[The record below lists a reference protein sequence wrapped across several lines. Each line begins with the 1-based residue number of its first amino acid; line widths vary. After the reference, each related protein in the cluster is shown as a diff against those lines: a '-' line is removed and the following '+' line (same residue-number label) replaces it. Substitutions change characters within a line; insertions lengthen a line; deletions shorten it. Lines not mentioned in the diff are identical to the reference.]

1 MSRCALRTAY
11 LHRHWQVT
19 KLTDANQMEAKREVL
34 HRFPESQEIFDT
46 IERNVDNMVSTQES
60 QSLRPGGEAGSAS
73 AVLHILRVVVPL
85 PQVSAVCMPLSQSLS
100 LFPPPPPA
108 PNTLRQTASSLSAG
122 VFVVGQ
128 VAGPNQRGESRL
140 MRTIAVLAGLLSY
153 IFFGYG
159 YRKDMTTTWYILMV
173 PTCMFVTLSFWVA
186 SVTWRGFRRAF
197 AAN

>member
-19 KLTDANQMEAKREVL
+19 KLTDANQVEAKREVL

-85 PQVSAVCMPLSQSLS
+85 PHVSAVCMPLSQSPS
-100 LFPPPPPA
+100 LFPPPPA
-108 PNTLRQTASSLSAG
+108 PNLS
-122 VFVVGQ
+122 Q
-128 VAGPNQRGESRL
+128 
-140 MRTIAVLAGLLSY
+140 LLF
-153 IFFGYG
+153 I
-159 YRKDMTTTWYILMV
+159 IH
-173 PTCMFVTLSFWVA
+173 SF
-186 SVTWRGFRRAF
+186 
-197 AAN
+197 

>member
-1 MSRCALRTAY
+1 
-11 LHRHWQVT
+11 
-19 KLTDANQMEAKREVL
+19 
-34 HRFPESQEIFDT
+34 
-46 IERNVDNMVSTQES
+46 
-60 QSLRPGGEAGSAS
+60 
-73 AVLHILRVVVPL
+73 
-85 PQVSAVCMPLSQSLS
+85 
-100 LFPPPPPA
+100 
-108 PNTLRQTASSLSAG
+108 
-122 VFVVGQ
+122 
-128 VAGPNQRGESRL
+128 